1 MVWYLFLIF
10 YRDAFFF
17 FSLCLILYNIYCY
30 HTYIPFIKGNETS
43 YKINGVRYYI
53 MEFEENVSFEYEFH
67 VVTLSPC
74 LFPAFK
80 HVFLNQM
87 CGGGRNEN
95 INRILEKAVF
105 RWHYFT
111 RNIYYSGEEPYW
123 EESRVHTLC
132 NFGET
137 RILHQYVQ

>member
-1 MVWYLFLIF
+1 
-10 YRDAFFF
+10 
-17 FSLCLILYNIYCY
+17 
-30 HTYIPFIKGNETS
+30 
-43 YKINGVRYYI
+43 

-87 CGGGRNEN
+87 CGGRRNEN

-123 EESRVHTLC
+123 EESRVYTLC